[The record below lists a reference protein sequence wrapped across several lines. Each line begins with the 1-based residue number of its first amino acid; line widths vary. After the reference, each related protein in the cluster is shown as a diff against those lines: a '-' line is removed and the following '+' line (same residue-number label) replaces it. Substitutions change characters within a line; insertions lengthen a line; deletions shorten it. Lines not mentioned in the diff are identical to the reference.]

1 MPERNKTKDRDQKGA
16 ADEAR
21 RREEAERWKEE
32 NAEAIRS
39 HNERVER
46 EGLFLEK
53 YWRLWRDRHGGA
65 PAGEPDDLVMRTKNA
80 HIASMIL
87 TEEKRT
93 PRRATNLSLSAEATR
108 RAREYGLNISRIAE
122 DAIVEAVRRHEGE
135 LWKQENAE
143 AIRSYNEWVAEEGLP
158 FAKFRQF

>member
-1 MPERNKTKDRDQKGA
+1 MPDQDKPKDYDPT
-16 ADEAR
+16 EAEAER
-21 RREEAERWKEE
+21 RREEGARWKEQ

-46 EGLFLEK
+46 EGLTLEK
-53 YWRLWRDRHGGA
+53 YWRHRYGGA
-65 PAGEPDDLVMRTKNA
+65 APGEPDNLAMRTDNA
-80 HIASMIL
+80 HIKPMIP
-87 TEEKRT
+87 TDEKRT

>member
-1 MPERNKTKDRDQKGA
+1 MPDRNKTKDRDPKDS

-21 RREEAERWKEE
+21 RRDEAAAWRKR
-32 NAEAIRS
+32 NAEATRS

-46 EGLFLEK
+46 EGLILEK
-53 YWRLWRDRHGGA
+53 YWRLRCDRCGGMS
-65 PAGEPDDLVMRTKNA
+65 PAESDNLAMRTGSA
-80 HIASMIL
+80 HTVPMIS
-87 TEEKRT
+87 TDEKRT

>member
-1 MPERNKTKDRDQKGA
+1 MPDRNKTKDRDPKDK

-21 RREEAERWKEE
+21 RREEAAAWKER

-46 EGLFLEK
+46 EGLILEK
-53 YWRLWRDRHGGA
+53 YWRLRCDRHGGTSLA
-65 PAGEPDDLVMRTKNA
+65 ESDGLAMRTVSA
-80 HIASMIL
+80 HTVAMIS
-87 TEEKRT
+87 TDEKRT

-122 DAIVEAVRRHEGE
+122 DAIVEAVRRYEGE
-135 LWKQENAE
+135 LWKQQNAE

>member
-1 MPERNKTKDRDQKGA
+1 MPDRKTKDRDPKNA
-16 ADEAR
+16 ANEAR
-21 RREEAERWKEE
+21 RRDEAERWKQE

-46 EGLFLEK
+46 EGLILEK
-53 YWRLWRDRHGGA
+53 YWRLPRDQR
-65 PAGEPDDLVMRTKNA
+65 GEPSPSDPNNLAMRSMNA
-80 HIASMIL
+80 HTMFMVS
-87 TEEKRT
+87 TDEKRT

-135 LWKQENAE
+135 LWKQQNAE

-158 FAKFRQF
+158 FARFRQF

>member
-1 MPERNKTKDRDQKGA
+1 MPDRKTKSRDPRDA

-21 RREEAERWKEE
+21 RRDEAERWKQE

-53 YWRLWRDRHGGA
+53 YWRLRCDRHGGTSA
-65 PAGEPDDLVMRTKNA
+65 AEPGDLVMRTKNA
-80 HIASMIL
+80 HTASMIS
-87 TEEKRT
+87 TDEKRT

>member
-1 MPERNKTKDRDQKGA
+1 MPERKTKDRDPKDA

-21 RREEAERWKEE
+21 RRDEAARWKEE

-46 EGLFLEK
+46 EGLTLEK
-53 YWRLWRDRHGGA
+53 YWRHRYGGA
-65 PAGEPDDLVMRTKNA
+65 IPEEPDNLVMRRKNA
-80 HIASMIL
+80 HTVPMVS
-87 TEEKRT
+87 TDEKRT

-108 RAREYGLNISRIAE
+108 RARDYGLNISRIAE

-135 LWKQENAE
+135 LWKRENAE